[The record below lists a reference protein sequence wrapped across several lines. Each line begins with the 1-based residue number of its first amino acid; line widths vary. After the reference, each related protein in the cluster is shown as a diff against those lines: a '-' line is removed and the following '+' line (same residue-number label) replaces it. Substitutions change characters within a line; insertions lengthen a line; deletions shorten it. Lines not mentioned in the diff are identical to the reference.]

1 MKQQFDNENAIQMFA
16 KSKSNLHSLPQ
27 LALFPDYQKNCKCIR
42 EIAIFPKSSSDPHK
56 MTFSRLYSEAFQ
68 PPVIDKMEQML
79 EFAINLLRERQL
91 EDTFY
96 LSLVC
101 EPYAFY
107 NEVKGKYEPTKGAF
121 KSADEMVHVY
131 LNLLQAYPQI
141 KVLKNPFR
149 TEDWHAWLKLQETIK
164 KLDSRLLVEICASS
178 DALNTGSV
186 LRLSPSPSIS
196 ELAHLLN
203 QTSQSHGE
211 RDKMHPFGV
220 SNIISFDGTFAAQTS
235 CCFLLDIAE
244 AILWV
249 KCE

>member
-1 MKQQFDNENAIQMFA
+1 
-16 KSKSNLHSLPQ
+16 
-27 LALFPDYQKNCKCIR
+27 
-42 EIAIFPKSSSDPHK
+42 
-56 MTFSRLYSEAFQ
+56 
-68 PPVIDKMEQML
+68 MEQML

-107 NEVKGKYEPTKGAF
+107 NEVKGKYELTKGAF

-131 LNLLQAYPQI
+131 VNLLQAYPQI
-141 KVLKNPFR
+141 KVLTNPFR
-149 TEDWHAWLKLQETIK
+149 TEDWHAWLKLQETVK
-164 KLDSRLLVEICASS
+164 NLDSCLLVEICASS
-178 DALNTGSV
+178 DALDTGSV
-186 LRLSPSPSIS
+186 LRLSPSPNIS
-196 ELAHLLN
+196 EMAHLLN
-203 QTSQSHGE
+203 RTSHSLGE
-211 RDKMHPFGV
+211 SDRMHPFEV

-235 CCFLLDIAE
+235 CCFLLDIVE